1 MWQVKKMNIKTLIK
15 CFPLQVNQKKYEQFV
30 KKTDCKKLLEEEPP
44 IISDKFFD
52 NQDLVIT
59 SLNNATEYFDIHKKL
74 NEKYNLFEIANA
86 DTDFEKAIQILRWL
100 TDNTFYNGA
109 HLHQLTDNT
118 IDILNYAFGKSFKN
132 AINCRCKAI
141 VFTDCLVAVGL
152 KAYPVCMMS
161 SKLRNCHF
169 TCRAYIRELNKWCVF
184 DPSFNCWFSD
194 KNGKPVDI
202 FEMREIFLQ
211 GDEPTINGYNFN
223 GTRECFDVY
232 MNGFLK
238 LCISNLSTWQDN
250 SMDRRDIKKISES
263 KKFNA
268 ILPE

>member
-132 AINCRCKAI
+132 AINCR
-141 VFTDCLVAVGL
+141 
-152 KAYPVCMMS
+152 
-161 SKLRNCHF
+161 
-169 TCRAYIRELNKWCVF
+169 W
-184 DPSFNCWFSD
+184 
-194 KNGKPVDI
+194 
-202 FEMREIFLQ
+202 
-211 GDEPTINGYNFN
+211 
-223 GTRECFDVY
+223 
-232 MNGFLK
+232 
-238 LCISNLSTWQDN
+238 
-250 SMDRRDIKKISES
+250 
-263 KKFNA
+263 
-268 ILPE
+268 